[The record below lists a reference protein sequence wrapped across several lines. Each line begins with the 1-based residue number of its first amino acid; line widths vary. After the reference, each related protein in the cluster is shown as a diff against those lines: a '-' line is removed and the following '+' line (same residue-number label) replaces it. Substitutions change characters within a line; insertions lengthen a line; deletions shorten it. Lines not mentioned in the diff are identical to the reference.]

1 MKKKLIMLFVLLAPV
16 FAMLNS
22 CSSDCTQSQPIKD
35 IAKAQKKQ
43 MENELASK
51 TVTYTSEVKGHE
63 YVITVYSA
71 YYGGGCAMVHS
82 ESCSCK
88 SK

>member
-1 MKKKLIMLFVLLAPV
+1 MLFVLLAPLFV
-16 FAMLNS
+16 MLNS

-35 IAKAQKKQ
+35 IAKAQKEQ
-43 MENELASK
+43 MENELACK
-51 TVTYTSEVKGHE
+51 TVTYTREVKGHE

-71 YYGGGCAMVHS
+71 FHGGGCAMVHS

-88 SK
+88 LK